1 MSIKLISVYELLD
14 KIFHIP
20 SYQRGYRWDERQ
32 VLDLLEDIY
41 EFQRKGQKL
50 EGEFYC
56 LQPLVVKKGEE
67 KEEYELIDGQQ
78 RLTTIFLL
86 LSYLEAARKILFN
99 NDTKKYIINYE
110 IRKSSESFLNS
121 ISKFQE
127 ENNENIDYYY
137 MSKAYLTIKN
147 WFETKNPVNN
157 DYPNK
162 GDFLNTLLKSDIRE
176 EHKDYA
182 NNVRFIWYEVE
193 DDNQEPEEIFTR
205 LNIGKIPLTNAEL
218 IKALFFIHEN
228 EEDKKK
234 HQFKKAYEWEYM
246 EEILQKDDFWYFLNK
261 QENVTPTRID
271 FIFTLIADKYKNR
284 TNIKV
289 DKSIDKYYA
298 FYIFNELIN
307 NQKIDIKN
315 VTGNGSSE
323 DKARKVLWDEI
334 KTYFRI
340 FEEWFNDNR
349 YYHLIG
355 FLTHVG
361 AKTENIVE
369 LSLKN
374 DKSNFLL
381 ELKKLVSERL
391 DQDLFQRDNNSQIV
405 IKKEELN
412 ELKYQEVYQLIRN
425 LLFLFNVI
433 LTMKSEYT
441 RFPFDKFIREKWSL
455 EHIHAQNSE
464 EIKRDEDKKA
474 LLEAQKKY
482 FERDQ
487 NTKMIDRIN
496 KILQNDSYKDQTTFK
511 TIQDEIFKIFTGEE
525 INSGNL
531 HAIDNLALLSGSDN
545 SCLNNNIFP
554 IKREMIIELDKNG
567 KFIPIGTKNVFLKYF
582 SKNSR
587 QNVIWDNEDRKDYID
602 AIQRTLDDFFKG
614 VEM

>member
-1 MSIKLISVYELLD
+1 MAINLISIQEMLD
-14 KIFHIP
+14 LKFYIS

-41 EFQRKGQKL
+41 EFQRKPKKL

-56 LQPLVVKKGEE
+56 LQPLVVKKREE

-78 RLTTIFLL
+78 RLTTIFLV
-86 LSYLEAARKILFN
+86 LSFLEDVRKILFS
-99 NDTKKYIINYE
+99 NDTNKYIINYE
-110 IRKSSESFLNS
+110 TREGSKNFLNS
-121 ISKFQE
+121 ISSIQE
-127 ENNENIDYYY
+127 ENNKNIDYYY
-137 MSKAYLTIKN
+137 MSKAYLTIKD
-147 WFETKNPVNN
+147 WFGTENSVNN
-157 DYPNK
+157 QRPNK
-162 GDFLNTLLKSDIRE
+162 GDFLNTLLKSDIRADK
-176 EHKDYA
+176 KDYA

-193 DDNQEPEEIFTR
+193 DDNQKPEEIFTR

-246 EEILQKDDFWYFLNK
+246 EQIFQKDEFWYFLNK
-261 QENVTPTRID
+261 QENITPTRID
-271 FIFTLIADKYKNR
+271 FIFTLIANKYKNR

-307 NQKIDIKN
+307 QKIDIKKT
-315 VTGNGSSE
+315 TGNVKSE
-323 DKARKVLWDEI
+323 DEVREALWDEI

-361 AKTENIVE
+361 AKTENIVK

-391 DQDLFQRDNNSQIV
+391 DQDLSQKDNNSQIV
-405 IKKEELN
+405 IKKELN
-412 ELKYQEVYQLIRN
+412 ELTYQEDKELIRN

-433 LTMKSEYT
+433 LTMNSGDT
-441 RFPFDKFIREKWSL
+441 RFPFHKFKHEKWSL

-464 EIKRDEDKKA
+464 EIKRDADKKA
-474 LLEAQKKY
+474 LLESQKEY
-482 FERDQ
+482 FKREENNDMPE
-487 NTKMIDRIN
+487 KVEE
-496 KILQNDSYKDQTTFK
+496 ILKDDNYKDSEKFK
-511 TIQDEIFKIFTGEE
+511 KIQDEIFNMFADKNA
-525 INSGNL
+525 NSQNL
-531 HAIDNLALLSGSDN
+531 HTIHNLALLSGADN

-554 IKREMIIELDKNG
+554 IKREIIINLDKKG
-567 KFIPIGTKNVFLKYF
+567 KFIPIGTRNAFLKYF
-582 SKNSR
+582 SKKSR
-587 QNVIWDNEDRKDYID
+587 QNVIWDNEDRKDYIE
-602 AIQRTLDDFFKG
+602 AIENTLDDFFKG
-614 VEM
+614 VEI